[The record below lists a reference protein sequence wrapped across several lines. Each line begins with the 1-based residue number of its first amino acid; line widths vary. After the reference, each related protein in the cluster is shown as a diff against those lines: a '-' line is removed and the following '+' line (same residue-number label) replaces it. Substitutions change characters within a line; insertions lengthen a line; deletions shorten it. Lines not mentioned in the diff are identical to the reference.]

1 MKRDNLNILVTGG
14 CGSIGG
20 AVVHRLLKT
29 LEGNFSIRIL
39 SRNDSTQHDFRET
52 LTDEEKSHVRFILGD
67 VTNDDTVKR
76 AVSGVSHVIHC
87 AALKHVDNAEY
98 NAYEVQRVNIGG
110 TYTVLHAL
118 HQQAS
123 LSKEPATMVL
133 LSTDKAVDPSNVM
146 GASKRVA
153 EHIMLG
159 ATWTHNTV
167 LRRVVRF
174 GNVFGSHGSVFPTFV
189 EKLLT
194 GRTIDVTNF
203 DMTRFVISSR
213 RAAELLVHA
222 AEQKKKGCFLMV
234 PIMKAATLRAMYE
247 AALLQVGGGEQYF
260 RAPDGHVRVVGPKI
274 GEKRHEALVTDH
286 EWERVYAHGKDL
298 GVLLIGDKRP
308 ECAVD
313 IPTKHVN
320 SSQVEKLT
328 PEALLELL

>member
-52 LTDEEKSHVRFILGD
+52 LTDEEKTHVRFILGD

-98 NAYEVQRVNIGG
+98 NAFEVQRVNIGG

-123 LSKEPATMVL
+123 LSKEPTTMVL

-159 ATWTHNTV
+159 ATWAHNTV

-174 GNVFGSHGSVFPTFV
+174 GNVFGSRGSVFPTFV

-194 GRTIDVTNF
+194 RRTIDITNY
-203 DMTRFVISSR
+203 DMTRFVISPR

-222 AEQKKKGCFLMV
+222 AEQEEKGCFLMV
-234 PIMKAATLRAMYE
+234 PIMKAATLRSMYD
-247 AALLQVGGGEQYF
+247 AALLHAGGSEDFQ
-260 RAPDGHVRVVGPKI
+260 AADGQVRVVGPKI
-274 GEKRHEALVTDH
+274 GEKHHEALVTDH
-286 EWERVYAHGKDL
+286 EWERVYMHDKEM
-298 GVLLIGDKRP
+298 GVLFIGDKKTTLKDSP
-308 ECAVD
+308 EGN
-313 IPTKHVN
+313 VN